1 VSAAAPGSVR
11 RRRATSVRPA
21 PHPGDGVEV
30 LAGVQGARRA
40 ALAQLGVRTVED
52 LLRLAPRRHDDRR
65 RPTPLGSVAP
75 GPPVLVIGRIA
86 RSRARRLRGG
96 MSLLEARLEDET
108 GGLEARWFVRGFVPR
123 ALPQGARYALYG
135 AAQLAAGRCVLVGPE
150 RERLGEEDA
159 PSDQGLVPVHPLTRG
174 LSAAVVRR
182 LVRAALPAADSVVD
196 LMPAE
201 VARAQGLPA
210 LREALPTLHFPL
222 RLEEA
227 EQARRRLAFDELWL
241 HELGLAR
248 GRRRRA
254 ALEAPAVVLAPKVH
268 ERIRARLPFTLTPA
282 QERVVGEVL
291 ADLAQPHPM
300 RRLLQGDVGSGKTL
314 VAAYAVLGAVA
325 VGLQAAFMAPTEVLA
340 QQHEATLSRLLAG
353 SRVRLAALSG
363 RVSGRRRAAV
373 LASLASGEVQVLVG
387 THALVETD
395 VRFRGLGLVVVD
407 EQHKFGVRQRH
418 ALAEHGV
425 ASGGRTPHTLLM
437 TATPI
442 PRTLALTLYGDLD
455 VSVLDGLPP
464 GRLPVETWV
473 VRPREGARIMTR
485 VKQALAR
492 GEQAFVVYPLIE
504 GSEAG
509 SVRDATAGAERW
521 RRALPTR
528 RVGLL
533 HGRLSPAAKQQ
544 VLEAF
549 RARELDVL
557 VATVVVEVGVDV
569 PNATLLIVEHAER
582 FGLTQL
588 HQLRGRVGRGRAASL
603 CVLVDRS
610 AAGGAPRLEV
620 LARTHDGFRVAEE
633 DLALRGLGDLLGT
646 RQSGVP
652 GFRAARLPDDLP
664 LLARARD
671 AAEAL
676 LASDPGLRRPE
687 HGALVARLETL
698 EERGG
703 ELGG

>member
-1 VSAAAPGSVR
+1 M
-11 RRRATSVRPA
+11 

-30 LAGVQGARRA
+30 LPGVTELRRA
-40 ALAQLGVRTVED
+40 ALAQVGVTTVED
-52 LLRLAPRRHDDRR
+52 LLRLAPRRHEDRR
-65 RPTPLGSVAP
+65 RPTPLGSVVA
-75 GPPVLVIGRIA
+75 GPAVLVIGRIA
-86 RSRARRLRGG
+86 RSRVRRLRGG
-96 MSLLEARLEDET
+96 MALLEARLEDPT
-108 GGLEARWFVRGFVPR
+108 GSLEARWFLRGFVPR
-123 ALPQGARYALYG
+123 PLPEGARYACYG
-135 AAQLAAGRCVLVGPE
+135 PVELVAGRCVLAGPE
-150 RERLGEEDA
+150 RERLGEADE
-159 PSDQGLVPVHPLTRG
+159 PSDQGLVPVHPLARG
-174 LSAAVVRR
+174 LSAALLRR
-182 LVRAALPAADSVVD
+182 LLRAALPAADAVLD
-196 LMPAE
+196 LLPAE

-222 RLEEA
+222 RLADA

-248 GRRRRA
+248 GRRVRA

-268 ERIRARLPFTLTPA
+268 ERIRARLPFTLTSA

-314 VAAYAVLGAVA
+314 VAAYAILGSVA
-325 VGLQAAFMAPTEVLA
+325 AGLQAAFMAPTEVLA
-340 QQHEATLSRLLAG
+340 RQHEETLGRLLAG
-353 SRVRLAALSG
+353 SRVRLAALGSHV
-363 RVSGRRRAAV
+363 RGRRRASLLEA
-373 LASLASGEVQVLVG
+373 LASGEVHVLVG
-387 THALVETD
+387 THALVEPD
-395 VRFRGLGLVVVD
+395 VRFRALGLVVVD

-418 ALAEHGV
+418 ALTEHGV
-425 ASGGRTPHTLLM
+425 GPGGRTPHTLLM

-464 GRLPVETWV
+464 GRQPVETWV
-473 VRPREGARIMTR
+473 VRPREGARVMAR
-485 VKQALAR
+485 VKQSLAR
-492 GEQAFVVYPLIE
+492 GEQAFVVYPLVV
-504 GSEAG
+504 GGEAG

-533 HGRLSPAAKQQ
+533 HGRLPAAAKQQ

-588 HQLRGRVGRGRAASL
+588 HQLRGRVGRGSAPSL

-620 LARTHDGFRVAEE
+620 LLRTHDGFRVAEE

-646 RQSGVP
+646 RQSGAP
-652 GFRAARLPDDLP
+652 GFRAARLPGDLA

-671 AAEAL
+671 AARAL
-676 LASDPGLRRPE
+676 LESDPGLRRPE
-687 HGALVARLETL
+687 HAALALRLKALVAQ
-698 EERGG
+698 GG